1 MSFSVILPTLNE
13 NGHIIELIDEI
24 SNIFKTKKKS
34 FEIIVVDDNS
44 IDGTQSAVENYAL
57 NKNFLKLI
65 KRDFKKRNLAKSIQ
79 EGINKAK
86 FEFIIWM
93 DADFQHPPKYIE
105 NFIKETNVN
114 DVIISSRFL
123 KDSKRYFNTD
133 KFKKEIN
140 ENQSYFFNKL
150 CRLFLFKDFTDYTSG
165 FICIKKKFYKIL
177 YLVVFMVIIL

>member
-13 NGHIIELIDEI
+13 KGHIIELIDEI

-86 FEFIIWM
+86 FEAAKTPAENRCLIRVHIWG
-93 DADFQHPPKYIE
+93 HL
-105 NFIKETNVN
+105 
-114 DVIISSRFL
+114 S
-123 KDSKRYFNTD
+123 
-133 KFKKEIN
+133 
-140 ENQSYFFNKL
+140 
-150 CRLFLFKDFTDYTSG
+150 
-165 FICIKKKFYKIL
+165 
-177 YLVVFMVIIL
+177 